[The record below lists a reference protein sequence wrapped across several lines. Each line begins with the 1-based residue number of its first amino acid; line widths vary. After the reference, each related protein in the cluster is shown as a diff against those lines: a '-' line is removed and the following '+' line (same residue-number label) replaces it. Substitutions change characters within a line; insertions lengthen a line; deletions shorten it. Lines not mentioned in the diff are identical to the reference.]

1 MDPIQESYRFAEQ
14 GVQMVMKTAQTILS
28 SELNEEEQGQH
39 IGNLRSV
46 IENYIVNLSKLK
58 HDIKLTQEL
67 KGNLMKQDVS
77 EWPDVPQ
84 EFKKLQTQKG
94 GNHKVEVKSHPWMKE
109 FERLMSISDS
119 QQ

>member
-1 MDPIQESYRFAEQ
+1 MDPIQDSYRFAEQ

-67 KGNLMKQDVS
+67 KGNLKAATSQRTEGDLTKTGSNFLLGARRLGINNTTCMK
-77 EWPDVPQ
+77 
-84 EFKKLQTQKG
+84 
-94 GNHKVEVKSHPWMKE
+94 
-109 FERLMSISDS
+109 
-119 QQ
+119 